1 MGRDLTNLYISE
13 SFQYLAQL
21 SGSQVTDGT
30 GSLISSLDVNAA
42 TATTASFAVTA
53 SFALNAGGG
62 AADTGSLLK
71 TASIVD
77 ATTTY
82 TKGDGTTFDL
92 TVNNVVNADSASVA
106 TTADSATSASY
117 STTATSAS
125 HADNASTANSATS
138 ASYATNA
145 STADSATSASYSATA
160 TSASHAQQADNADT
174 ATSASYSAT
183 ATSASHAQQADNAD
197 TATSSS
203 YSDTAVSASY
213 ATTADATP
221 NALVTAS
228 ITDDT
233 IAFLKGGGGTFN
245 LTVNNVVNA
254 DSASYVAGANVDGTV
269 ATATTA
275 SHALIADDLVSTA
288 NININSITASEASFT
303 SASITNLTTIT
314 GSIVQIGDPFIIL
327 NTATPTQRYAGVK
340 VEDSGSAPQNYTA
353 SLQFDSVTNDW
364 FYEYSGSDPTDYG
377 IAMFGPEYG
386 TKGSPTYLSNNTIPK
401 GDGGHHLND
410 SNITDSG
417 TKVQI
422 AVDTAVTGDLDV
434 TADITAQVIEAT
446 TNFAGDLI
454 GTASWA
460 DNATSASIANTSSY
474 AATGSVSLQS
484 YDLFQNRFFRFYNGS
499 TFGFP
504 SGSVVSNGVSASYT
518 LQCQTGQDLYFAFSS
533 GIVLVDVTPSAS
545 TVLTAGTDSSPQENY
560 VYILNNGDGTG
571 ALTSSVAGYPSG
583 VEYAPIARTL
593 VQSVATVQSDGGSYL
608 LQEEDTHVWEQ
619 NNTGHLSHINDWILS
634 QPATWIS
641 GTSLS
646 CSIDTGPNPDTVNIS
661 ITSGKVLQLH
671 EVNFPALNT
680 ATGDDIHVI
689 NDPTTPYL
697 EITDLNQLTQDS
709 TGTAFSGNDRFSV
722 VIWGAANR
730 SGTYHP
736 IMLNLPSGVYNGDQA
751 AIEDANAYTNY
762 TIPTEWKGVGFL
774 ISRLTFNYSSGNLQL
789 IDQEDLRGLLPS
801 LSPGGG
807 AGAQTSFGDTD
818 VTIFNTT
825 DNTKTAQFS
834 AAAISTGTLRTFTF
848 PDVNGKFVV
857 SDANGDFTVTGS
869 ITAGDEYLIVSGSTT
884 GSAISN
890 LTDQGY
896 TPPQVKNVVTLT
908 QAEYNAISAS
918 ADVNTLYFISD
929 AVAGATLGSNTFEGN
944 QTINGDLTITG
955 SQLIT
960 GSLRGEVEALSI
972 ASLTASVDLSTGNFY
987 TLALVDGSDTHVT
1000 ATNILPGQTVNLRLT
1015 NGASGTGTVSFQDVF
1030 KFPSGSAYTG
1040 SAGASA
1046 VDIVSFAS
1054 FDNTTL
1060 YANFIEK
1067 LV

>member
-117 STTATSAS
+117 ATTATSAS

-377 IAMFGPEYG
+377 VAMFGPEYG

-422 AVDTAVTGDLDV
+422 AVDTAITGDLDI
-434 TADITAQVIEAT
+434 TADITAQVIEAF
-446 TNFAGDLI
+446 TNFAGDLV
-454 GTASWA
+454 GTASFA

-474 AATGSVSLQS
+474 AGTGSVNLESL
-484 YDLFQNRFFRFYNGS
+484 DFAQNRFFRFYNGS
-499 TFGFP
+499 TYGFP
-504 SGSVVSNGVSASYT
+504 SGSIISDGVNVTYQ
-518 LQCQTGQDLYFAFSS
+518 LQCQTGQDLFYAFSS
-533 GIVLVDVTPSAS
+533 GIVTVDVTPSAS
-545 TVLTAGTDSSPQENY
+545 IPLVAGTDTNPQFNY
-560 VYILNNGDGTG
+560 VYITADGNP
-571 ALTSSVAGYPSG
+571 TSSTTGFPTTEEFAAVGEVIVPSAT
-583 VEYAPIARTL
+583 Y
-593 VQSVATVQSDGGSYL
+593 VQSNGAYMFQQWTDHTFEANDQ
-608 LQEEDTHVWEQ
+608 
-619 NNTGHLSHINDWILS
+619 GHLAHINKWIRF

-641 GTSLS
+641 GVALS
-646 CSIDTGPNPDTVNIS
+646 CSIDTGPNPDTVDIS
-661 ITSGKVLQLH
+661 VTSGKILQLH
-671 EVNFPALNT
+671 EQTFPALNT

-689 NDPTTPYL
+689 NDPTTPYVQ
-697 EITDLNQLTQDS
+697 ITDLNQLTQISD
-709 TGTAFSGNDRFSV
+709 GTALSGNDRFSV
-722 VIWGAANR
+722 VIWGVANK

-736 IMLNLPSGVYNGDQA
+736 LMLNLPSGVYNGDAA
-751 AIEDANAYTNY
+751 AIDDSENYTNY
-762 TIPTEWKGVGFL
+762 TIPSDYVGTGFL

-789 IDQEDLRGLLPS
+789 IDQQDLRGLRPS
-801 LSPGGG
+801 VSAGGGGG
-807 AGAQTSFGDTD
+807 AGGSSFADEDFNIFDTAD
-818 VTIFNTT
+818 S
-825 DNTKTAQFS
+825 TKIAKFEASGIT
-834 AAAISTGTLRTFTF
+834 TGTTREFNF
-848 PDVNGKFVV
+848 PDYNGTLVV
-857 SDANGDFTVTGS
+857 ADSNGDFTVTGS